1 MLKSEVEN
9 LKSDK
14 ELLVSTL
21 RETQAQSD
29 ELRTR
34 LSDEINKRKR
44 EEDQEE
50 NDLKRVKLLI
60 DAKEQDA
67 RRSTEAANDLRRIY
81 DEMETL
87 IAEKRNI
94 IISTS
99 PIVSSSSITIAR
111 VIQLPPPSQRSS
123 PISVPI
129 VYNIPEEDSEDDS
142 D

>member
-1 MLKSEVEN
+1 MVN
-9 LKSDK
+9 
-14 ELLVSTL
+14 TL
-21 RETQAQSD
+21 RETNAQTE
-29 ELRTR
+29 ELRNR
-34 LSDEINKRKR
+34 LSEEINKRKR

-99 PIVSSSSITIAR
+99 PIVNSNSITIAR
-111 VIQLPPPSQRSS
+111 VIPSFPSQRTS